1 MADMENPAAGWEYP
15 ASLPE
20 LYQGFTRSLEN
31 EWDGPLY
38 RIFSFRN
45 EAARRS
51 ASAVYDKNT
60 QEYML
65 RLTIGLTEFCD
76 VRFIHGDRPAFE
88 KILTDFL
95 LSRLDSLER
104 CIPEQMEFLFRE
116 KNILDW
122 PCEAELPAAING
134 FERFLVPRTCVQVTN
149 GSYLILDYTDFAEVS
164 SLRCF
169 YNIFRD
175 DFFAEYLVLGAPQP
189 TQLFDS
195 PNLAGL
201 REKLKQDLDAATLEL
216 RTRIA
221 AARKLRGRSF
231 AAND

>member
-15 ASLPE
+15 SSLPE
-20 LYQGFTRSLEN
+20 TYQEFTRCLEN
-31 EWDGPLY
+31 EWDGALY

-45 EAARRS
+45 ETTRRS
-51 ASAVYDKNT
+51 ASAVYDKST

-65 RLTIGLTEFCD
+65 RLKIGLTEFCD

-88 KILTDFL
+88 KILTAFL
-95 LSRLDSLER
+95 LPRLDTLKQ

-116 KNILDW
+116 KNILAW
-122 PCEAELPAAING
+122 PCETELPATING
-134 FERFLVPRTCVQVTN
+134 FERFLVPRTCVQATN
-149 GSYLILDYTDFAEVS
+149 GSYLILDYTDFAETS
-164 SLRCF
+164 SLRFF

-189 TQLFDS
+189 TQFFDS
-195 PNLAGL
+195 STLAEL
-201 REKLKQDLDAATLEL
+201 REKVKRDLDSATLEL

-221 AARKLRGRSF
+221 AARELRGRSF

>member
-1 MADMENPAAGWEYP
+1 M
-15 ASLPE
+15 
-20 LYQGFTRSLEN
+20 
-31 EWDGPLY
+31 
-38 RIFSFRN
+38 
-45 EAARRS
+45 
-51 ASAVYDKNT
+51 
-60 QEYML
+60 
-65 RLTIGLTEFCD
+65 
-76 VRFIHGDRPAFE
+76 
-88 KILTDFL
+88 
-95 LSRLDSLER
+95 
-104 CIPEQMEFLFRE
+104 
-116 KNILDW
+116 
-122 PCEAELPAAING
+122 
-134 FERFLVPRTCVQVTN
+134 TN

-164 SLRCF
+164 SLRFF

-201 REKLKQDLDAATLEL
+201 REKLKQDLDVATLEL